1 MKRQARR
8 SDRRPAVFEEARRSV
23 DTVNQMM
30 RMHSSRGRVGG
41 LLILLLAIALVALPA
56 SAAASRA
63 AGKLSPRLAELA
75 SPSLRTA
82 APARQAK
89 ALSLAAEGP
98 ASLARRGRRVLVY
111 LRFTRGAL
119 AAREELDLAGAQVLD
134 ASARYQTLT
143 AAVMPSQLHAVAHL
157 QGVAGVTP
165 VLAPMTAAATCPS
178 GAIVSEGDTQL
189 KAHTAREEDGVDG
202 SGVTVGILSDSFDQA
217 TEVATKAADDVKS
230 ADLPGVGNECGNTA
244 KVLVLKNEKSAA
256 EASDEG
262 RAMAQIVHDLA
273 PAAHIDFASAFN
285 GELAFAKGIKELAAA
300 GAKVIA
306 DDVFYFE
313 EPFFQD
319 GRVAVAVNEVV
330 EGGATYFS
338 AAGNDNLLDTSGEH
352 DIASW
357 ETPAYRDSG
366 SCPPAVEAR
375 AGANGFHCLDF
386 NPDPEKTDRTF
397 GIKVEPGSEL
407 TIDLQWDEPWNGVAT
422 DLDAY
427 LLNASGFLAQESGE
441 ANVETTQMPVEVLSW
456 ANEGSTG
463 KTVQLVVNRALGE
476 AAPRVKLALLENGSG
491 VEATEYPRSS
501 SEDVVGP
508 TIFGH
513 SGSASAIS
521 VAAVPFNSNS
531 EPEPYSSRGPVIHGF
546 GPVEGTAAAAP
557 LGPPEEVISKPD
569 LTATDCGKTT
579 FFAIFESPFWRF
591 CGTSAAAPHAAA
603 VAALMLDAEPTAD
616 PEAVRTALE
625 GSAAPVVGFG
635 SCAVGAGLVEAV
647 GAVEEVLAQTGES
660 ASPCESPAAEVE
672 PDEAAA
678 PGNWGSEVPPTPV
691 PPTPPVVAPPPTVEE
706 EETKHVP
713 SPRTFFLQ
721 RPSKVIRTRHH
732 AAKAVFRFGS
742 NESEASF
749 VCRVD
754 GSFFRPCPVRLARR
768 FTLGWHVLKVAARDS
783 AGRGDKTPA
792 SYSFKVKR
800 VR

>member
-1 MKRQARR
+1 
-8 SDRRPAVFEEARRSV
+8 
-23 DTVNQMM
+23 M
-30 RMHSSRGRVGG
+30 RMHSPLGKAGG
-41 LLILLLAIALVALPA
+41 LLILLLAIALLAQPA
-56 SAAASRA
+56 SAVASRA
-63 AGKLSPRLAELA
+63 TGKLSPRLAALA
-75 SPSLRTA
+75 SPSLRSA

-89 ALSLAAEGP
+89 ALSLATEGP

-111 LRFTRGAL
+111 VRFTGGAL
-119 AAREELDLAGAQVLD
+119 AARDDLNATGAQVLD
-134 ASARYQTLT
+134 ASGRYQTLT
-143 AAVMPSQLHAVAHL
+143 AAVMPAQLHAVAQL

-189 KAHTAREEDGVDG
+189 KAHTAREDDGVDG
-202 SGVTVGILSDSFDQA
+202 TGVTVGILSDSFNQA
-217 TEVATKAADDVKS
+217 TEAADGSGKPIATKAGDDVKS
-230 ADLPGVGNECGNTA
+230 ADLPGAGNECGTTTP
-244 KVLVLKNEKSAA
+244 VLVLKSEKNSA

-319 GRVAVAVNEVV
+319 GPVAVAVNEVV
-330 EGGATYFS
+330 EAGTTYFS
-338 AAGNDNLLDTSGEH
+338 AAGNDNLLDASGEH

-386 NPDPEKTDRTF
+386 NPDPGKADRTF
-397 GIKVEPGSEL
+397 GIKVEPESEL
-407 TIDLQWDEPWNGVAT
+407 TVDLQWDEPWNGVAT

-427 LLNASGFLAQESGE
+427 LLNASGFLVQESRE

-456 ANEGSTG
+456 TNESSAS

-476 AAPRVKLALLENGSG
+476 ASPRVKLALLENGGG

-501 SEDVVGP
+501 GEDVVGP

-513 SGSASAIS
+513 SGAASAIS
-521 VAAVPFNSNS
+521 VAALPFNSSS
-531 EPEPYSSRGPVIHGF
+531 EPEPYSSRGPVIHSF
-546 GPVEGTAAAAP
+546 GPVEGTTPAAP
-557 LGPPEEVISKPD
+557 LGPPEEIISKPN

-579 FFAIFESPFWRF
+579 FFAIFASPFWRF

-603 VAALMLDAEPTAD
+603 VAALMLDAKAAG
-616 PEAVRTALE
+616 PEAVRAALE
-625 GSAAPVVGFG
+625 GSAVPVGGFG

-647 GAVEEVLAQTGES
+647 DAVKEVLAGTGETATACEPP
-660 ASPCESPAAEVE
+660 ASEVE

-678 PGNWGSEVPPTPV
+678 PGDWGSEVPPPTPV
-691 PPTPPVVAPPPTVEE
+691 PPTTTVTPPPPVVEE
-706 EETKHVP
+706 EETKRVP
-713 SPRTFFLQ
+713 NPRTFFLQ
-721 RPSKVIRTRHH
+721 RPSKVIRTHH
-732 AAKAVFRFGS
+732 HQAKAVFRFGS
-742 NESEASF
+742 NESDVSF

-754 GSFFRPCPVRLARR
+754 GSFFRPCPARLARQ
-768 FTLGWHVLKVAARDS
+768 FTLGWHVIKVAARDP
-783 AGRGDKTPA
+783 AGNGDKTPA

>member
-1 MKRQARR
+1 MKRKARR

-23 DTVNQMM
+23 DTVNQMT
-30 RMHSSRGRVGG
+30 RMHSTRARVGG

-56 SAAASRA
+56 SAVASRA

-82 APARQAK
+82 APAQQAK
-89 ALSLAAEGP
+89 ALSLATEGP
-98 ASLARRGRRVLVY
+98 ASLARRGRRFLVY
-111 LRFTRGAL
+111 VRFARGAL
-119 AAREELDLAGAQVLD
+119 AAREELDAAGAQGLD
-134 ASARYQTLT
+134 ASGRYQTVT
-143 AAVMPSQLHAVAHL
+143 AAVMPSQLHAVARL

-202 SGVTVGILSDSFDQA
+202 NGVAVGILSDSFNQA
-217 TEVATKAADDVKS
+217 TEAADGSGKPIATKAADDVKS
-230 ADLPGVGNECGNTA
+230 ADLPGAANECGNTTP
-244 KVLVLKNEKSAA
+244 VLVLKSEKSAA

-319 GRVAVAVNEVV
+319 GPVAVAVNEVV

-338 AAGNDNLLDTSGEH
+338 AAGNDNLLDASGEH

-357 ETPAYRDSG
+357 ETPAYRDSS

-386 NPDPEKTDRTF
+386 NPDPEKADRTF
-397 GIKVEPGSEL
+397 GIKVEPESEL

-427 LLNASGFLAQESGE
+427 LLNSSGFLVQEAAE
-441 ANVETTQMPVEVLSW
+441 ANVETSQMPVEVLSW
-456 ANEGSTG
+456 VNESSTS

-476 AAPRVKLALLENGSG
+476 ATPRVKLALLENGGG

-501 SEDVVGP
+501 GEDVVGP

-513 SGSASAIS
+513 SGAASAIS

-546 GPVEGTAAAAP
+546 GPVEGTTPAAP
-557 LGPPEEVISKPD
+557 LGPEKIISKPD

-579 FFAIFESPFWRF
+579 FFAIFASPFWRF

-603 VAALMLDAEPTAD
+603 VAALMLDAKPAAEP
-616 PEAVRTALE
+616 EEVRVALE
-625 GSAAPVVGFG
+625 GSATEFESFG
-635 SCAVGAGLVEAV
+635 S
-647 GAVEEVLAQTGES
+647 GAVEEVLAGTGES
-660 ASPCESPAAEVE
+660 ATACELPTSEVE

-691 PPTPPVVAPPPTVEE
+691 PPSPPVVTPPAAEE
-706 EETKHVP
+706 EKETARTP
-713 SPRTFFLQ
+713 TPRTFFLQ

-732 AAKAVFRFGS
+732 EAKAVFRFGS

-754 GSFFRPCPVRLARR
+754 GGFFRPCSARLARR
-768 FTLGWHVLKVAARDS
+768 FTLGWHVIKVAARNA
-783 AGRGDKTPA
+783 AGNGDKTPA

>member
-1 MKRQARR
+1 M
-8 SDRRPAVFEEARRSV
+8 
-23 DTVNQMM
+23 T
-30 RMHSSRGRVGG
+30 RMHSPLGKTGG
-41 LLILLLAIALVALPA
+41 LSILLLAIALAVLPG

-63 AGKLSPRLAELA
+63 VGKLSPRLAALA
-75 SPSLRTA
+75 SPALSTA
-82 APARQAK
+82 APDEQAK
-89 ALSLAAEGP
+89 ALSLAEEGP

-111 LRFTRGAL
+111 VRFTHGAQ
-119 AAREELDLAGAQVLD
+119 AAGEELGAAGAQVLD
-134 ASARYQTLT
+134 TSGRYQTVT

-157 QGVAGVTP
+157 RGVAGVTP
-165 VLAPMTAAATCPS
+165 VLAPMAAAATCPS

-189 KAHTAREEDGVDG
+189 QAHAARTADGIDG
-202 SGVTVGILSDSFDQA
+202 SGVTVGILSDSFNQA
-217 TEVATKAADDVKS
+217 TEAEGGGPIATKASDDVKS
-230 ADLPGVGNECGNTA
+230 ADLPGVGNECGNTSP
-244 KVLVLKNEKSAA
+244 VLVLKSEKNAA

-285 GELAFAKGIKELAAA
+285 GELAFAKSIKELAAA
-300 GAKVIA
+300 KAKVIA

-319 GRVAVAVNEVV
+319 GPVAVAVNEVV
-330 EGGATYFS
+330 EAGTTYFS
-338 AAGNDNLLDTSGEH
+338 AAGNDNLLDPSGEH

-386 NPDPEKTDRTF
+386 NPDPAKADRTF
-397 GIKVEPGSEL
+397 GIKVEPESEL

-427 LLNASGFLAQESGE
+427 LLNASGFLVQESRE

-456 ANEGSTG
+456 TNESSSS
-463 KTVQLVVNRALGE
+463 KTVQLVVNRALGN
-476 AAPRVKLALLENGSG
+476 ADPRVKLALLENGGG

-501 SEDVVGP
+501 GEDVVGP

-513 SGSASAIS
+513 SGAASAIS

-531 EPEPYSSRGPVIHGF
+531 EPESYSSRGPVIHSF
-546 GPVEGTAAAAP
+546 GPVEGTTPAAP
-557 LGPPEEVISKPD
+557 LGTPEEVIGKPN

-579 FFAIFESPFWRF
+579 FFAIFAAPFWRF

-603 VAALMLDAEPTAD
+603 VAALMLDAEPAAK
-616 PEAVRTALE
+616 PSEVRAALE
-625 GSAAPVVGFG
+625 GSATAVGSSG
-635 SCAVGAGLVEAV
+635 SCASGAGLVEAV
-647 GAVEEVLAQTGES
+647 GAVAEVLAHTG
-660 ASPCESPAAEVE
+660 ASGAACELPTSEVE

-678 PGNWGSEVPPTPV
+678 PGNWGSEVPPPSPV
-691 PPTPPVVAPPPTVEE
+691 PPTTTVSPPPPTEE
-706 EETKHVP
+706 GEVKRVP
-713 SPRTFFLQ
+713 SPKTFFLQ
-721 RPSKVIRTRHH
+721 RPSKVIRTHH
-732 AAKAVFRFGS
+732 HQAKVVFRFGS
-742 NESEASF
+742 NEAGTSF

-754 GSFFRPCPVRLARR
+754 GSFFRPCPARLARR
-768 FTLGWHVLKVAARDS
+768 FTLGWHVLKVAARDA
-783 AGRGDKTPA
+783 AGNGDRTPA

>member
-1 MKRQARR
+1 
-8 SDRRPAVFEEARRSV
+8 
-23 DTVNQMM
+23 M
-30 RMHSSRGRVGG
+30 RMHSPPGKAGG
-41 LLILLLAIALVALPA
+41 LLILLLAIAVLTLPA

-63 AGKLSPRLAELA
+63 TGKLSPRLAALA
-75 SPSLRTA
+75 SPSLSGA
-82 APARQAK
+82 APARQAE
-89 ALSLAAEGP
+89 ALSLAKEGP
-98 ASLARRGRRVLVY
+98 ASLVRRGGRVLVY
-111 LRFTRGAL
+111 VRFAQGAL
-119 AAREELDLAGAQVLD
+119 AARDELNAAGAQIVD
-134 ASARYQTLT
+134 ASGRYQTVT
-143 AAVMPSQLHAVAHL
+143 AAVTPSRLHAVAQL
-157 QGVAGVTP
+157 RGVAGVTP

-189 KAHTAREEDGVDG
+189 KAHAAREENGVDG
-202 SGVTVGILSDSFDQA
+202 SGVSVGILSDSFNQA
-217 TEVATKAADDVKS
+217 TEAADGSGKPIATKAGDDVKS
-230 ADLPGVGNECGNTA
+230 ADLPGAGNECGTTTP
-244 KVLVLKNEKSAA
+244 VLVLKNEKNAA

-285 GELAFAKGIKELAAA
+285 GELAFAKGIKELATA

-319 GRVAVAVNEVV
+319 GPVAVAVNEVV
-330 EGGATYFS
+330 AAGTTYFS
-338 AAGNDNLLDTSGEH
+338 AAGNDNLVDASGEH

-386 NPDPEKTDRTF
+386 NPDPKKADRTF
-397 GIKVEPGSEL
+397 GIKVEPESEL

-427 LLNASGFLAQESGE
+427 LLNASGFLVQESRE

-456 ANEGSTG
+456 TNESSTS

-476 AAPRVKLALLENGSG
+476 AAPRVKLALLENGGG

-501 SEDVVGP
+501 GEDVVGP

-513 SGSASAIS
+513 SGSADAIS

-579 FFAIFESPFWRF
+579 FFAIFASPFWRF

-603 VAALMLDAEPTAD
+603 VAALMLDAEPAAGP
-616 PEAVRTALE
+616 PEVRAALE
-625 GSAAPVVGFG
+625 GSATAVGSFG
-635 SCAVGAGLVEAV
+635 SCAAGAGLVEAV
-647 GAVEEVLAQTGES
+647 GAVEEALAHTGES
-660 ASPCESPAAEVE
+660 GTACEPPAPEVE
-672 PDEAAA
+672 PGEAAA
-678 PGNWGSEVPPTPV
+678 PGDWGSEVPPPTPV
-691 PPTPPVVAPPPTVEE
+691 PPTTTVTPPPPVVEEE
-706 EETKHVP
+706 EETKRVP
-713 SPRTFFLQ
+713 NPRTFFLQ
-721 RPSKVIRTRHH
+721 RPSKVIRTHH
-732 AAKAVFRFGS
+732 HQAKAVFRFGS
-742 NESEASF
+742 NESDASF

-754 GSFFRPCPVRLARR
+754 GSFFRPCPARLARQ
-768 FTLGWHVLKVAARDS
+768 FTLGWHVIKVAARDS
-783 AGRGDKTPA
+783 AGNGDKTPA

>member
-1 MKRQARR
+1 
-8 SDRRPAVFEEARRSV
+8 
-23 DTVNQMM
+23 MM
-30 RMHSSRGRVGG
+30 RTHSPRHRVGG
-41 LLILLLAIALVALPA
+41 LLILLVAIALLALPA

-89 ALSLAAEGP
+89 ALSLATEGP

-111 LRFTRGAL
+111 VRFARGAL
-119 AAREELDLAGAQVLD
+119 AAREELDAVGAQVLD
-134 ASARYQTLT
+134 ASGRYQTLT
-143 AAVMPSQLHAVAHL
+143 AAVMPSQLHAVARL

-202 SGVTVGILSDSFDQA
+202 SGVTVGILSDSFNQA
-217 TEVATKAADDVKS
+217 TEAADGSGNPIATEETDDVKS
-230 ADLPGVGNECGNTA
+230 ADLPGASNECGNTTP
-244 KVLVLKNEKSAA
+244 VLVLKSEKSAA

-273 PAAHIDFASAFN
+273 PGAHIDFVSAFN
-285 GELAFAKGIKELAAA
+285 GELAFAKGIKELAAK

-319 GRVAVAVNEVV
+319 GPVGAAVSKVV

-338 AAGNDNLLDTSGEH
+338 AAGNDNLLDASGEH

-375 AGANGFHCLDF
+375 AGANGIHCLDF
-386 NPDPEKTDRTF
+386 NPDPEKADRTF
-397 GIKVEPGSEL
+397 GIKVEPESEL
-407 TIDLQWDEPWNGVAT
+407 TVDLQWDEPWYGVAT

-427 LLNASGFLAQESGE
+427 LLNASGYLVQEAAE
-441 ANVETTQMPVEVLSW
+441 ANVETSQMPVEVLSW
-456 ANEGSTG
+456 ANESSTS

-476 AAPRVKLALLENGSG
+476 AAPRVKLALLENGGG

-501 SEDVVGP
+501 GKDVVGP

-513 SGSASAIS
+513 SGSASAIA

-531 EPEPYSSRGPVIHGF
+531 QPEPYSSRGPVIHGF
-546 GPVEGTAAAAP
+546 GPVEGTTPAAP
-557 LGPPEEVISKPD
+557 LGPPEEIISKPD

-579 FFAIFESPFWRF
+579 FFAIFASPFWRF

-603 VAALMLDAEPTAD
+603 VAALMLDAEPAAE
-616 PEAVRTALE
+616 PEAVRAALE
-625 GSAAPVVGFG
+625 GSAAPVGSFG

-647 GAVEEVLAQTGES
+647 GAVEEVLAQTGAS
-660 ASPCESPAAEVE
+660 AAACEPPASEVE

-678 PGNWGSEVPPTPV
+678 PGNWGSEVPPPTPV
-691 PPTPPVVAPPPTVEE
+691 PPSPPPVAPPLDEEE
-706 EETKHVP
+706 EETARAP
-713 SPRTFFLQ
+713 TPRTFFLQ
-721 RPSKVIRTRHH
+721 RPSKVIRTHH
-732 AAKAVFRFGS
+732 HEAKAVFRFGS

-754 GSFFRPCPVRLARR
+754 GSFFRPCPARLARR
-768 FTLGWHVLKVAARDS
+768 FTLGWHVIKVAARDA
-783 AGRGDKTPA
+783 AGNGDKTPA

>member
-1 MKRQARR
+1 
-8 SDRRPAVFEEARRSV
+8 
-23 DTVNQMM
+23 MM
-30 RMHSSRGRVGG
+30 RTHSPRGRVGS
-41 LLILLLAIALVALPA
+41 LLILLLSIALVTLPA
-56 SAAASRA
+56 SAVASRA

-89 ALSLAAEGP
+89 ALSLATEGP
-98 ASLARRGRRVLVY
+98 ASLARQGRRVLVY
-111 LRFTRGAL
+111 VRFTRGAL
-119 AAREELDLAGAQVLD
+119 AAREELDAAGAQVLD
-134 ASARYQTLT
+134 ASGRYQTVT
-143 AAVMPSQLHAVAHL
+143 AAVTPSQLHAVAHL

-165 VLAPMTAAATCPS
+165 VLAPMTAATCPS

-202 SGVTVGILSDSFDQA
+202 SGVTVGILSDSFNQA
-217 TEVATKAADDVKS
+217 TEAADGSGDPIATKAADDVKS
-230 ADLPGVGNECGNTA
+230 ADLPGVGNECGNTTPVA
-244 KVLVLKNEKSAA
+244 VLKNEKNAA

-285 GELAFAKGIKELAAA
+285 GELAFAKSIKELAAA

-319 GRVAVAVNEVV
+319 GPVAAAVNEVV

-386 NPDPEKTDRTF
+386 NPDPEKADRTF

-407 TIDLQWDEPWNGVAT
+407 TIDLQWDEPWKGVAT
-422 DLDAY
+422 DLDSY
-427 LLNASGFLAQESGE
+427 LLNASGFLVQESAE
-441 ANVETTQMPVEVLSW
+441 ANVETSQMPVEVLSW
-456 ANEGSTG
+456 LNESSTS
-463 KTVQLVVNRALGE
+463 KTVQLVINRALGE
-476 AAPRVKLALLENGSG
+476 GAPRVKLALLENGGG

-501 SEDVVGP
+501 GEDVVGP

-521 VAAVPFNSNS
+521 VAAVPYDSDS

-546 GPVEGTAAAAP
+546 GPVEGTTPAAP
-557 LGPPEEVISKPD
+557 LGPPGAVISKPD

-579 FFAIFESPFWRF
+579 FFAIFDSPFWRF

-603 VAALMLDAEPTAD
+603 VAALMLDAEPAAD

-625 GSAAPVVGFG
+625 GSATPVGSFG

-647 GAVEEVLAQTGES
+647 GAVEEVLAQTGAS
-660 ASPCESPAAEVE
+660 ATACEPPGPEVE

-678 PGNWGSEVPPTPV
+678 PGNWGSEVPPPPV
-691 PPTPPVVAPPPTVEE
+691 PPRPPVVTPPVVEE
-706 EETKHVP
+706 EKKEAPAVP
-713 SPRTFFLQ
+713 APRTFFLQ

-754 GSFFRPCPVRLARR
+754 GSFFRPCPARLARR
-768 FTLGWHVLKVAARDS
+768 FTLGWHVIKVAALDS

>member
-1 MKRQARR
+1 
-8 SDRRPAVFEEARRSV
+8 
-23 DTVNQMM
+23 MM
-30 RMHSSRGRVGG
+30 RMHSPLGMMGG
-41 LLILLLAIALVALPA
+41 LSILLLAIVLVVLPG
-56 SAAASRA
+56 SAGASRA
-63 AGKLSPRLAELA
+63 VGKLSPRLAALA
-75 SPSLRTA
+75 SPALSTA
-82 APARQAK
+82 APGRQAK
-89 ALSLAAEGP
+89 ALSLAEEGP
-98 ASLARRGRRVLVY
+98 ASLVRRGQRVLVY
-111 LRFTRGAL
+111 VRFDQGAL
-119 AAREELDLAGAQVLD
+119 AAGEELDAAGAQVLD
-134 ASARYQTLT
+134 SSGRYQTVT
-143 AAVMPSQLHAVAHL
+143 AAVLPSQLHAVAHL
-157 QGVAGVTP
+157 RGVAGVTP

-189 KAHTAREEDGVDG
+189 KAHAARTADGVDG
-202 SGVTVGILSDSFDQA
+202 SGVTVGILSDSFNQA
-217 TEVATKAADDVKS
+217 TEAEDGSGPIATKATDDVKS
-230 ADLPGVGNECGNTA
+230 GDLPGEGNECGYTS
-244 KVLVLKNEKSAA
+244 KVQVFKSEKNSA

-285 GELAFAKGIKELAAA
+285 GELAFAKSIKELAAA
-300 GAKVIA
+300 NAKVIA

-319 GRVAVAVNEVV
+319 GPVAVAVNEVV
-330 EGGATYFS
+330 KAGATYFS
-338 AAGNDNLLDTSGEH
+338 AAGNDNLLDSSGEH

-397 GIKVEPGSEL
+397 GIKVEPESEL

-427 LLNASGFLAQESGE
+427 LLNSSGFLVQESRE
-441 ANVETTQMPVEVLSW
+441 ANVETTQMPVEVLTW
-456 ANEGSTG
+456 TNESSTS

-476 AAPRVKLALLENGSG
+476 ADPRVKLALLENGGG

-501 SEDVVGP
+501 GEDVVGP

-521 VAAVPFNSNS
+521 VAAAPFNSNS
-531 EPEPYSSRGPVIHGF
+531 EPESYSSRGPVIHGF
-546 GPVEGTAAAAP
+546 GPVEGTTPAAP
-557 LGPPEEVISKPD
+557 LGPPDEVISKPD

-579 FFAIFESPFWRF
+579 FFAIFVSPFWRF

-603 VAALMLDAEPTAD
+603 VAALMLDAEPAAS
-616 PEAVRTALE
+616 PSEVRAALE
-625 GSAAPVVGFG
+625 GSATAVGSSG
-635 SCAVGAGLVEAV
+635 SCASGAGLVEAL
-647 GAVEEVLAQTGES
+647 GAVDEVLAHTGEGGAACELP
-660 ASPCESPAAEVE
+660 ASEVE

-678 PGNWGSEVPPTPV
+678 PGDWGSEVPPPKPV
-691 PPTPPVVAPPPTVEE
+691 LPTTTVTPPSPVVEE
-706 EETKHVP
+706 EEEAKRVP
-713 SPRTFFLQ
+713 NPSTFFLQ
-721 RPSKVIRTRHH
+721 RPSKVIRTHH
-732 AAKAVFRFGS
+732 HQAKAVFRFGS
-742 NESEASF
+742 NEAGTSF
-749 VCRVD
+749 VCRID
-754 GSFFRPCPVRLARR
+754 GSFFRPCPARLARQ
-768 FTLGWHVLKVAARDS
+768 FTLGWHVIKVAARDA

>member
-1 MKRQARR
+1 
-8 SDRRPAVFEEARRSV
+8 VFEEARRSV

-30 RMHSSRGRVGG
+30 RTHSPRGRVGG
-41 LLILLLAIALVALPA
+41 LLILPLAIALVALPA
-56 SAAASRA
+56 SAVASRA
-63 AGKLSPRLAELA
+63 AGKLSPRLVELA

-82 APARQAK
+82 APAQQAK

-98 ASLARRGRRVLVY
+98 ASLARQGRRVLVY
-111 LRFTRGAL
+111 VRFTRGAL
-119 AAREELDLAGAQVLD
+119 VAREELDAAGAQVLD
-134 ASARYQTLT
+134 ASGRYQTLT

-178 GAIVSEGDTQL
+178 GAIVSEGDAQL

-230 ADLPGVGNECGNTA
+230 ADLPGVGNECGNTT

-262 RAMAQIVHDLA
+262 RAMAQIVHDLV

-285 GELAFAKGIKELAAA
+285 GELAFAKSIKELAAA

-319 GRVAVAVNEVV
+319 GPVAVAVNEVV

-386 NPDPEKTDRTF
+386 NPDSEKADRTF
-397 GIKVEPGSEL
+397 GLKVEPGSEL
-407 TIDLQWDEPWNGVAT
+407 TIDLQWDEPWKGVAT

-427 LLNASGFLAQESGE
+427 LLNASGFLVQESAE
-441 ANVETTQMPVEVLSW
+441 ANVETSQMPVEVLSW
-456 ANEGSTG
+456 LNESSTS

-476 AAPRVKLALLENGSG
+476 GAPRVKLALLENGGG

-501 SEDVVGP
+501 GEDVVGP

-521 VAAVPFNSNS
+521 VAAVPFSS
-531 EPEPYSSRGPVIHGF
+531 SSQPEPYSSRGPVIHGF
-546 GPVEGTAAAAP
+546 GPVEGTAPAAP
-557 LGPPEEVISKPD
+557 LGPPEEIISKPD

-625 GSAAPVVGFG
+625 GSAAPVGSFG

-660 ASPCESPAAEVE
+660 ASPCEPPTPEVE

-678 PGNWGSEVPPTPV
+678 PGNWGSEVPPPPV
-691 PPTPPVVAPPPTVEE
+691 PPSPPVVTPPVVEE
-706 EETKHVP
+706 EKEEAPAVP
-713 SPRTFFLQ
+713 APRTFFLQ

-732 AAKAVFRFGS
+732 VAKAVFRFGS

-754 GSFFRPCPVRLARR
+754 GSFFRPCPARLARR
-768 FTLGWHVLKVAARDS
+768 FTLGWHVIKVAARDS
-783 AGRGDKTPA
+783 AGKGDKTPA

>member
-1 MKRQARR
+1 
-8 SDRRPAVFEEARRSV
+8 
-23 DTVNQMM
+23 MM
-30 RMHSSRGRVGG
+30 RMLSPHGKVGG
-41 LLILLLAIALVALPA
+41 LLILLLAIAVIALPA
-56 SAAASRA
+56 SAVASRA
-63 AGKLSPRLAELA
+63 TGKLSPRLAALA
-75 SPSLRTA
+75 SPSLSAA
-82 APARQAK
+82 APPRQAK
-89 ALSLAAEGP
+89 ALSLAPEGP

-111 LRFTRGAL
+111 VRYTRGAL
-119 AAREELDLAGAQVLD
+119 AAREDLNAVGAQVLD
-134 ASARYQTLT
+134 ASGRYQTVT
-143 AAVMPSQLHAVAHL
+143 AAVMPSQLHAVARL
-157 QGVAGVTP
+157 QGIAGVTP

-189 KAHTAREEDGVDG
+189 KAQAAREANSVDG
-202 SGVTVGILSDSFDQA
+202 SGVTVGILSDSFNQA
-217 TEVATKAADDVKS
+217 TEAADGSGKPIATKAADDVKS
-230 ADLPGVGNECGNTA
+230 ADLPGAGNECGTTTP
-244 KVLVLKNEKSAA
+244 VLVLKSEKNAA

-285 GELAFAKGIKELAAA
+285 GELAFAKGIKELATA

-319 GRVAVAVNEVV
+319 GPVAVAVNEVV
-330 EGGATYFS
+330 EGGVTYFS
-338 AAGNDNLLDTSGEH
+338 AAGNDNLLDASGEH

-357 ETPAYRDSG
+357 ETPTYRDSG

-386 NPDPEKTDRTF
+386 SPDSEKADRTF
-397 GIKVEPGSEL
+397 GIKVKPGSEL

-427 LLNASGFLAQESGE
+427 LLNASGFLVQESRE

-456 ANEGSTG
+456 TNESGAS
-463 KTVQLVVNRALGE
+463 KTMQLVVNRALGE
-476 AAPRVKLALLENGSG
+476 AAPRVKLALLENGIG

-501 SEDVVGP
+501 GEDVVGP

-521 VAAVPFNSNS
+521 VAAVPYDSDS

-546 GPVEGTAAAAP
+546 GPVEGTTPAAP

-603 VAALMLDAEPTAD
+603 VAALMLDAKAAAG
-616 PEAVRTALE
+616 PEAVRAALE
-625 GSAAPVVGFG
+625 GSAVSVGSFG

-647 GAVEEVLAQTGES
+647 GAVEEVLAGTGES
-660 ASPCESPAAEVE
+660 ATACEPPTSEVE

-678 PGNWGSEVPPTPV
+678 PGDWGSEVPPPTPV
-691 PPTPPVVAPPPTVEE
+691 PPTTTVTPLPPVVEEE
-706 EETKHVP
+706 EETKRVP
-713 SPRTFFLQ
+713 NPRTFFLQ
-721 RPSKVIRTRHH
+721 RPSKVIRTHH
-732 AAKAVFRFGS
+732 HRAKAVFRFGS
-742 NESEASF
+742 NESEVSF

-754 GSFFRPCPVRLARR
+754 GSFFRPCPARLARQ
-768 FTLGWHVLKVAARDS
+768 FTLGWHVIKVAALS
-783 AGRGDKTPA
+783 AAGRGDKTPA

>member
-1 MKRQARR
+1 
-8 SDRRPAVFEEARRSV
+8 
-23 DTVNQMM
+23 MM
-30 RMHSSRGRVGG
+30 RMHSPLGKAGG
-41 LLILLLAIALVALPA
+41 LLIALLAIALLVWPGSAL
-56 SAAASRA
+56 ASRA
-63 AGKLSPRLAELA
+63 AGNLSPRLAALA

-82 APARQAK
+82 APGRQAK
-89 ALSLAAEGP
+89 ALSLAKEGP
-98 ASLARRGRRVLVY
+98 ASLMRRGRRVLVY
-111 LRFTRGAL
+111 VRFAQGAL
-119 AAREELDLAGAQVLD
+119 AARDDLNAAGAQVLD
-134 ASARYQTLT
+134 ASNRYQTVT
-143 AAVMPSQLHAVAHL
+143 AAVMPSQLHAVAQL
-157 QGVAGVTP
+157 RGVAGVTP
-165 VLAPMTAAATCPS
+165 VLAPMTAATCPS

-189 KAHTAREEDGVDG
+189 KARTAREEDGVDG
-202 SGVTVGILSDSFDQA
+202 SGVTVGILSDSFNQA
-217 TEVATKAADDVKS
+217 TEAADGSGDPIATKAPDDVKS
-230 ADLPGVGNECGNTA
+230 ADLPGVGNECGNTTP
-244 KVLVLKNEKSAA
+244 VSVLKNEKNAT

-273 PAAHIDFASAFN
+273 PAAQIDFASAFN
-285 GELAFAKGIKELAAA
+285 GELAFAKGIKELKTA

-319 GRVAVAVNEVV
+319 GPVAVAVNEVV
-330 EGGATYFS
+330 ADGVTYFS
-338 AAGNDNLLDTSGEH
+338 AAGNDNLLDASGEH

-375 AGANGFHCLDF
+375 AGTNGFHCLNF
-386 NPDPEKTDRTF
+386 NPGSKVDRTF

-427 LLNASGFLAQESGE
+427 LLNSSGFLVQESRE

-456 ANEGSTG
+456 ANESSSS

-476 AAPRVKLALLENGSG
+476 ASPRVKLALLENGSG

-501 SEDVVGP
+501 GEDVVGP

-513 SGSASAIS
+513 SGAASAIS
-521 VAAVPFNSNS
+521 VAAVPFNSGLQ
-531 EPEPYSSRGPVIHGF
+531 PEPYSSRGPVIHGF
-546 GPVEGTAAAAP
+546 GPVEGTEAAPP
-557 LGPPEEVISKPD
+557 LGPPEEIVSKPD

-579 FFAIFESPFWRF
+579 FFALFSSPFWRF

-603 VAALMLDAEPTAD
+603 VAALMLDAEPAAE
-616 PEAVRTALE
+616 PEEVRTALE
-625 GSAAPVVGFG
+625 GSAAPVGSFG

-647 GAVEEVLAQTGES
+647 GAVEKVLAHAGES
-660 ASPCESPAAEVE
+660 TVACELPQSEVE
-672 PDEAAA
+672 PDKAAA
-678 PGNWGSEVPPTPV
+678 PGDWGSEVPPPTPV
-691 PPTPPVVAPPPTVEE
+691 PPTTPVTPPPPVVEE
-706 EETKHVP
+706 EEAKRVP
-713 SPRTFFLQ
+713 NPRTFFLQ
-721 RPSKVIRTRHH
+721 RPSKVIRTHH
-732 AAKAVFRFGS
+732 HQARAVFRFGS

-754 GSFFRPCPVRLARR
+754 GGFFRPCPARTVRQFPIGRHL
-768 FTLGWHVLKVAARDS
+768 VKVAARDA
-783 AGRGDKTPA
+783 AGNGDKSPA

>member
-1 MKRQARR
+1 
-8 SDRRPAVFEEARRSV
+8 
-23 DTVNQMM
+23 MM
-30 RMHSSRGRVGG
+30 RMHSPLGKLGG
-41 LLILLLAIALVALPA
+41 LLILLAAIAVVALPG

-63 AGKLSPRLAELA
+63 TSKLSPRLAALA
-75 SPSLRTA
+75 SPALSTA
-82 APARQAK
+82 APGKQAK
-89 ALSLAAEGP
+89 ALSLAKQGP
-98 ASLARRGRRVLVY
+98 ASLVRRGRRVLVY
-111 LRFTRGAL
+111 VRFDRGAL
-119 AAREELDLAGAQVLD
+119 AAREDLDAAGAQVLD
-134 ASARYQTLT
+134 ASGRYQTVT
-143 AAVMPSQLHAVAHL
+143 AAVAPSQLHAVAQL
-157 QGVAGVTP
+157 RGVAGVTP

-189 KAHTAREEDGVDG
+189 NALAAREANGVDG
-202 SGVTVGILSDSFDQA
+202 SGVTVGILSDSFNQA
-217 TEVATKAADDVKS
+217 TEASDGSGDPIATKAADDVKS
-230 ADLPGVGNECGNTA
+230 ADLPGVGNECGTTA
-244 KVLVLKNEKSAA
+244 PVLVLKNEKNAA

-273 PAAHIDFASAFN
+273 PAAHLDFASAFN
-285 GELAFAKGIKELAAA
+285 GEPAFAKSIKELATA

-319 GRVAVAVNEVV
+319 GPVAVAVNEVV
-330 EGGATYFS
+330 EDGVTYFS
-338 AAGNDNLLDTSGEH
+338 AAGNDNLLDPSGEH
-352 DIASW
+352 DTASW
-357 ETPAYRDSG
+357 ETPVYRDSG

-386 NPDPEKTDRTF
+386 NPDPEKADRTF

-427 LLNASGFLAQESGE
+427 LLNAAGFLVQESRE

-456 ANEGSTG
+456 ANEGGTS

-476 AAPRVKLALLENGSG
+476 ASPRVKLALLENGSG

-501 SEDVVGP
+501 GEDVVGP

-513 SGSASAIS
+513 SGAASAIS
-521 VAAVPFNSNS
+521 VAALPFNSKS
-531 EPEPYSSRGPVIHGF
+531 QPEPYSSRGPVIHGF
-546 GPVEGTAAAAP
+546 GPVEGTEVAPP
-557 LGPPEEVISKPD
+557 LGPPEEIISKPD
-569 LTATDCGKTT
+569 LAATDCGKTT
-579 FFAIFESPFWRF
+579 FFASFAAGFWRF

-603 VAALMLDAEPTAD
+603 VAALMLDAEPAAE

-625 GSAAPVVGFG
+625 GSAAPVGSFG

-647 GAVEEVLAQTGES
+647 GAVEEVLAHTG
-660 ASPCESPAAEVE
+660 ATGTACESPPSEVE

-678 PGNWGSEVPPTPV
+678 PGDWGSEVPPPTPV
-691 PPTPPVVAPPPTVEE
+691 PPVTPPVTPTPPVVEE
-706 EETKHVP
+706 EETKRVP
-713 SPRTFFLQ
+713 NPRTFFLQ
-721 RPSKVIRTRHH
+721 RPSKVIRTHH
-732 AAKAVFRFGS
+732 HQARAVFRFGS

-754 GSFFRPCPVRLARR
+754 GGFFRPCPARLVRQ
-768 FTLGWHVLKVAARDS
+768 FPIGHHVVKVAARDAS
-783 AGRGDKTPA
+783 GNGDKSPA
-792 SYSFKVKR
+792 SYSFTVKR

>member
-1 MKRQARR
+1 M
-8 SDRRPAVFEEARRSV
+8 
-23 DTVNQMM
+23 T
-30 RMHSSRGRVGG
+30 RMHSTRARVGG
-41 LLILLLAIALVALPA
+41 LLILLLVIALVALPA
-56 SAAASRA
+56 SAVASRA
-63 AGKLSPRLAELA
+63 VGKLSPRLAELA

-82 APARQAK
+82 TPDQQAK

-111 LRFTRGAL
+111 VRFARGAL
-119 AAREELDLAGAQVLD
+119 AAREELDATGAQVLD
-134 ASARYQTLT
+134 ASGRYQTVT
-143 AAVMPSQLHAVAHL
+143 AAVMPSQLHAVARL

-189 KAHTAREEDGVDG
+189 NAHTAREEDGVDG
-202 SGVTVGILSDSFDQA
+202 SGVTVGILSDSFNQA
-217 TEVATKAADDVKS
+217 TEAEDGSGPIATKAADDVKS
-230 ADLPGVGNECGNTA
+230 ADLPGTANECGNTTP
-244 KVLVLKNEKSAA
+244 VLVLKGEKNAA

-300 GAKVIA
+300 GANVIA

-319 GRVAVAVNEVV
+319 GPVAVAVNEVV

-338 AAGNDNLLDTSGEH
+338 AAGNDNLLDASGEH

-375 AGANGFHCLDF
+375 AGASGVHCLDF
-386 NPDPEKTDRTF
+386 DPDPEKADRTF

-407 TIDLQWDEPWNGVAT
+407 TVDLQWDEPWNGVAT

-427 LLNASGFLAQESGE
+427 LLNASGYLVQEAAE
-441 ANVETTQMPVEVLSW
+441 ANVETSQMPVEVLSW
-456 ANEGSTG
+456 ANESSTT

-476 AAPRVKLALLENGSG
+476 AAPRVKLALLENGGG

-501 SEDVVGP
+501 GEDVVGP

-521 VAAVPFNSNS
+521 VAAALFNSNS
-531 EPEPYSSRGPVIHGF
+531 QPETYSSRGPVIHGF
-546 GPVEGTAAAAP
+546 GPVEGTTPAAP
-557 LGPPEEVISKPD
+557 LGPEEIISKPD

-579 FFAIFESPFWRF
+579 FFAFFASPFWRF

-603 VAALMLDAEPTAD
+603 VAALMLDAEPAAE
-616 PEAVRTALE
+616 PEAIRTALE
-625 GSAAPVVGFG
+625 GSAAPVGSFD

-647 GAVEEVLAQTGES
+647 GAVEEVLAQTGAS
-660 ASPCESPAAEVE
+660 ATACEPPASEVE

-678 PGNWGSEVPPTPV
+678 PGNWGSEVPPPTPV
-691 PPTPPVVAPPPTVEE
+691 PPSPAAVAPPAVEE
-706 EETKHVP
+706 EKETARTP

-732 AAKAVFRFGS
+732 EAKAVFRFGS

-754 GSFFRPCPVRLARR
+754 GSFFRPCPARLARR
-768 FTLGWHVLKVAARDS
+768 FMLGWHVIKVAARDA
-783 AGRGDKTPA
+783 AGNGDKTPA

>member
-1 MKRQARR
+1 
-8 SDRRPAVFEEARRSV
+8 
-23 DTVNQMM
+23 MM
-30 RMHSSRGRVGG
+30 RMHSPLGTLGG
-41 LLILLLAIALVALPA
+41 LLILLAAIAVVALPG

-63 AGKLSPRLAELA
+63 TGKLSPRLAALA
-75 SPSLRTA
+75 SPALSTA
-82 APARQAK
+82 TPGEQAK
-89 ALSLAAEGP
+89 ALSLAKEGP
-98 ASLARRGRRVLVY
+98 ASLVRRGRRVLVY
-111 LRFTRGAL
+111 VRFDRGAL
-119 AAREELDLAGAQVLD
+119 AAREDLDAVGAQVLD
-134 ASARYQTLT
+134 ASGRYQTVT
-143 AAVMPSQLHAVAHL
+143 AAVAPSQLHAVAQL
-157 QGVAGVTP
+157 RGVAGVTP
-165 VLAPMTAAATCPS
+165 VLAPMTAAAKCPS

-189 KAHTAREEDGVDG
+189 NALAAREANGVDG
-202 SGVTVGILSDSFDQA
+202 SGVTVGILSDSFNQA
-217 TEVATKAADDVKS
+217 AEASDGSGDPIATKAADDVKS
-230 ADLPGVGNECGNTA
+230 ADLPGVGNECGTTTP
-244 KVLVLKNEKSAA
+244 VLVLKSEKNAA

-285 GELAFAKGIKELAAA
+285 GELAFAKGIKELKTA

-319 GRVAVAVNEVV
+319 GPVAVAVNEVV
-330 EGGATYFS
+330 EGGVTYFS
-338 AAGNDNLLDTSGEH
+338 AAGNDNLLDPSGEH

-386 NPDPEKTDRTF
+386 NPGSKADRTF

-427 LLNASGFLAQESGE
+427 LLNASGFLVQESRE

-456 ANEGSTG
+456 ANEGSTS

-476 AAPRVKLALLENGSG
+476 SSPRVKLALLENGIG

-501 SEDVVGP
+501 GKDVVGP

-513 SGSASAIS
+513 SGAASAIS
-521 VAAVPFNSNS
+521 VAAVPFNSGS
-531 EPEPYSSRGPVIHGF
+531 QPEPYSSRGPVIHSF
-546 GPVEGTAAAAP
+546 KPVEGTTPAAP

-579 FFAIFESPFWRF
+579 FFAIFSSPFWRF

-603 VAALMLDAEPTAD
+603 VAALMLDAEPAAE
-616 PEAVRTALE
+616 PEQVRTALE
-625 GSAAPVVGFG
+625 GSAVPVGSFG

-647 GAVEEVLAQTGES
+647 GAVEEVLTHTGES
-660 ASPCESPAAEVE
+660 AIACELPQQEVE

-678 PGNWGSEVPPTPV
+678 PGNWGSEVPPPTPLPPTTPV
-691 PPTPPVVAPPPTVEE
+691 TPPPPVVEE
-706 EETKHVP
+706 EETKRVP
-713 SPRTFFLQ
+713 NPRTFLLQ
-721 RPSKVIRTRHH
+721 KPSKVIRTHH
-732 AAKAVFRFGS
+732 HRVRVVFRFGS

-754 GSFFRPCPVRLARR
+754 GGFFRPCPARMVRQFPIGR
-768 FTLGWHVLKVAARDS
+768 HVVKVAARDA
-783 AGRGDKTPA
+783 AGNGDKSPA

>member
-1 MKRQARR
+1 M
-8 SDRRPAVFEEARRSV
+8 
-23 DTVNQMM
+23 T
-30 RMHSSRGRVGG
+30 RMHSTRARVGG
-41 LLILLLAIALVALPA
+41 LLILLLAIALVALPT
-56 SAAASRA
+56 SAVASRA

-82 APARQAK
+82 PPAQQAK
-89 ALSLAAEGP
+89 ALSLATEGP

-111 LRFTRGAL
+111 VRFARGAL
-119 AAREELDLAGAQVLD
+119 AARDELDAAGAQVLD
-134 ASARYQTLT
+134 ASGRYQTLT
-143 AAVMPSQLHAVAHL
+143 AAVMPSQLHAVARL

-189 KAHTAREEDGVDG
+189 KAHAAREEDSVDG
-202 SGVTVGILSDSFDQA
+202 SGVTVGILSDSFNQA
-217 TEVATKAADDVKS
+217 TEAADGSGDPIATKAADDVKS
-230 ADLPGVGNECGNTA
+230 ADLPGAANECGNTTP
-244 KVLVLKNEKSAA
+244 VLVLKSEKNAA

-285 GELAFAKGIKELAAA
+285 GELSFAKGIKELAAA

-319 GRVAVAVNEVV
+319 GPVAVAVNEVV

-338 AAGNDNLLDTSGEH
+338 AAGNDNLLDASGEH

-375 AGANGFHCLDF
+375 AGANGVHCLDF
-386 NPDPEKTDRTF
+386 NPDPEKADRTF

-407 TIDLQWDEPWNGVAT
+407 TVDLQWDEPWNGVAT

-427 LLNASGFLAQESGE
+427 LLNASGFLVQEAAE
-441 ANVETTQMPVEVLSW
+441 ANVETSQMPVEVLSW
-456 ANEGSTG
+456 ANESSTS

-476 AAPRVKLALLENGSG
+476 ASPRVKLTLLENGGG

-501 SEDVVGP
+501 GEDVVGP

-546 GPVEGTAAAAP
+546 GPVEGTTPAAP
-557 LGPPEEVISKPD
+557 LSSDEIISKPD

-579 FFAIFESPFWRF
+579 FFAIFASPFWRF

-603 VAALMLDAEPTAD
+603 VAALMLDAEPAAD
-616 PEAVRTALE
+616 PETVRTALE
-625 GSAAPVVGFG
+625 GSAAPVGSFG

-647 GAVEEVLAQTGES
+647 GAVEEVLAQTGAS
-660 ASPCESPAAEVE
+660 ATACEPPASEVE

-678 PGNWGSEVPPTPV
+678 PGNWGSEVPPPTPV
-691 PPTPPVVAPPPTVEE
+691 PPSPAVVTPPVVEE
-706 EETKHVP
+706 EKETARTP
-713 SPRTFFLQ
+713 MLRTFFLQ

-732 AAKAVFRFGS
+732 EAKAVFRFGS

-754 GSFFRPCPVRLARR
+754 GSFFRPCPARLARR
-768 FTLGWHVLKVAARDS
+768 FALGWHVIKVAARDS
-783 AGRGDKTPA
+783 AGNGDKTPA